1 MKLTVVVGIV
11 LPTIVAYTTFF
22 LLYNA
27 FKIDLGIYHWLAVL
41 PFTIITGFIIKEN
54 KKEWREI
61 QRQEQG

>member
-54 KKEWREI
+54 KKE
-61 QRQEQG
+61 